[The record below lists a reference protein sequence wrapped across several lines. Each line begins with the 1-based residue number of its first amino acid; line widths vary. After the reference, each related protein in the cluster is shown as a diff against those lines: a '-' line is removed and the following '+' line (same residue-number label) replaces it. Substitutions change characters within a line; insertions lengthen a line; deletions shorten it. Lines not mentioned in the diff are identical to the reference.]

1 MTDEKRLYRSRERL
15 VAGVCAGIS
24 EYFNVDPLVVRILAI
39 VLTLASGGVL
49 ALAYVGLWIAVPM
62 APEVFAPL
70 DVEPHAVRSD
80 TYGSVDC
87 GESHPSAVPR
97 PSVPASMTGCSLSGY
112 PGAGHVPP
120 EPPPAM
126 ARSRPMP
133 GGAPAPPRSYVPSYP
148 DAAAPGF
155 VPQQVAP
162 ARHTAPAQEER
173 VPAPQRDESDRRE
186 AADVHVRTALLIG
199 SLLLTLGVSVL
210 ASEFVLG
217 ASWWQFWP
225 LVLVVL
231 GILRMVLPDSEGWRL
246 DGFAGGFVVFCVG
259 ATLMPM
265 SLGIVAWRTIGV
277 MIAHVWPLLCIAL
290 GCFVLGCVLKSSV
303 LKLAASLVFAV
314 FCAAGLLLFG
324 VPGPVGEL
332 VLMAPYGREYRFPF
346 FG

>member
-1 MTDEKRLYRSRERL
+1 M
-15 VAGVCAGIS
+15 
-24 EYFNVDPLVVRILAI
+24 
-39 VLTLASGGVL
+39 
-49 ALAYVGLWIAVPM
+49 
-62 APEVFAPL
+62 
-70 DVEPHAVRSD
+70 
-80 TYGSVDC
+80 
-87 GESHPSAVPR
+87 
-97 PSVPASMTGCSLSGY
+97 
-112 PGAGHVPP
+112 
-120 EPPPAM
+120 
-126 ARSRPMP
+126 
-133 GGAPAPPRSYVPSYP
+133 
-148 DAAAPGF
+148 
-155 VPQQVAP
+155 
-162 ARHTAPAQEER
+162 
-173 VPAPQRDESDRRE
+173 
-186 AADVHVRTALLIG
+186 RTALLIG

>member
-15 VAGVCAGIS
+15 VAGVCAGIA

-155 VPQQVAP
+155 APQQVAS

-217 ASWWQFWP
+217 AS
-225 LVLVVL
+225 
-231 GILRMVLPDSEGWRL
+231 
-246 DGFAGGFVVFCVG
+246 
-259 ATLMPM
+259 
-265 SLGIVAWRTIGV
+265 
-277 MIAHVWPLLCIAL
+277 
-290 GCFVLGCVLKSSV
+290 
-303 LKLAASLVFAV
+303 
-314 FCAAGLLLFG
+314 
-324 VPGPVGEL
+324 
-332 VLMAPYGREYRFPF
+332 
-346 FG
+346 